1 MKSVYVCNVSSEET
15 PMQLPEVNFG
25 EAKENQKPKNGNS
38 IGRVCSANTAGEEP
52 LALPSMNFNKD

>member
-38 IGRVCSANTAGEEP
+38 KIGRAHV
-52 LALPSMNFNKD
+52 